1 MCLSVPVKILEI
13 KNDKAIVDS
22 GSTQNELDVS
32 LVPDIKEG
40 DYCLISNGFVVK
52 KISQQDAE
60 EIFKI
65 IYPAKGEVNPK
76 REGYDENNKRCST
89 ID

>member
-13 KNDKAIVDS
+13 KNNKAIVDS
-22 GSTQNELDVS
+22 GSIHNELDVS

-52 KISQQDAE
+52 RISSREAQ
-60 EIFKI
+60 EIFNILKL
-65 IYPAKGEVNPK
+65 K
-76 REGYDENNKRCST
+76 REGNL
-89 ID
+89 

>member
-13 KNDKAIVDS
+13 KNNKAIVDS
-22 GSTQNELDVS
+22 GSKTNQIDIS
-32 LVPDIKEG
+32 LVPEIKEG

-52 KISQQDAE
+52 KISAEEAE

-65 IYPAKGEVNPK
+65 LKK
-76 REGYDENNKRCST
+76 EG
-89 ID
+89 I